1 MVANTTG
8 FPRWAL
14 MWAMSAV
21 IYAAFKLQSYREA
34 AVVGAGAKRS
44 VAYLFFWP
52 GMDAREFFNRRCTPP
67 PIPATQWAGAVA
79 KLLLGTFLLWFVVR
93 RIPASADLV
102 RGWVAMVGIILV
114 LHFGT
119 FHLLALFFQQA
130 NINAQPLMNAP
141 LCSRSVA
148 EFWGKRWNVAFN
160 HLANRLIFRKVVGQI
175 GVGSAVLLTFL
186 CSGLIHDVVISI
198 PAGAGYGLPTAYFVI
213 QGIAVLFEHSHAGA
227 AIGLGNGIFGR
238 IFTIAVTAGPAFWLF
253 HPPFIRNVI
262 LPFLRAI
269 GCL

>member
-1 MVANTTG
+1 
-8 FPRWAL
+8 
-14 MWAMSAV
+14 MWVMSAI
-21 IYAAFKLQSYREA
+21 IYAALKLQSYR
-34 AVVGAGAKRS
+34 GAPVACAGLKRS
-44 VAYLFFWP
+44 AAYLLLWP
-52 GMDAREFFNRRCTPP
+52 GMNAGEFLHRPRKPRNIRSTE
-67 PIPATQWAGAVA
+67 WAGAIA
-79 KLLLGTFLLWFVVR
+79 KLLLGIFLLWFVVR

-102 RGWVAMVGIILV
+102 RGWVGMFGIILV

-119 FHLLALFFQQA
+119 FHLLALLFQQA
-130 NINAQPLMNAP
+130 NINAQRLMNAP

-148 EFWGKRWNVAFN
+148 EFWSKRWNVAFN
-160 HLANRLIFRKVVGQI
+160 HVANQLIFRKVVGRV
-175 GVGSAVLLTFL
+175 GVPAAVLLTFL
-186 CSGLIHDVVISI
+186 CSGLVHDLVISV

-213 QGIAVLFEHSHAGA
+213 QGAAVLFERSNAGA
-227 AIGLGNGIFGR
+227 AIGLGRGIPGR